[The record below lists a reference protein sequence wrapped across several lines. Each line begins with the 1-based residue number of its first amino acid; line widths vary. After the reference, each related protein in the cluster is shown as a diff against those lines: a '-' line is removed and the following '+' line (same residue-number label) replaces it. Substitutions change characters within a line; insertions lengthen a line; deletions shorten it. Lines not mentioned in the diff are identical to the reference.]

1 MDQVNEYNE
10 IDILYTLMSYVNV
23 SSSQDMYY
31 TIAHTILTNL
41 DKIPTISIN
50 DLADLCY
57 TSPSTI
63 SRFCKDMN
71 CKNFANFKHEIA
83 IALELS
89 KHELH
94 LKEKDIHMIS
104 RNPEYL
110 VDKIYNETIESLKM
124 GQETINIH
132 DIDKICEMLYQAQKV
147 QMIGYQFNK
156 IISNDFQI
164 KMLKLQ
170 KFIYAFVERGEDF
183 QRLDINDE
191 NTLVIIMT
199 VRARKKLIDSL
210 VKKIKENH
218 PRILMITLNKEYE
231 NDDIDMIYRLEG
243 TETDYSESSL
253 QGTMSL
259 LALLN
264 MIYVRYGILYKR

>member
-1 MDQVNEYNE
+1 MDKVNEYNE
-10 IDILYTLMSYVNV
+10 VDILYTLMSYVNV

-83 IALELS
+83 IALEYS
-89 KHELH
+89 KNELH
-94 LKEKDIHMIS
+94 LKEEDVYMIS
-104 RNPEYL
+104 KNPEYL

-124 GQETINIH
+124 GQMTMNIH

-231 NDDIDMIYRLEG
+231 NNDIDMIYRLDG

>member
-1 MDQVNEYNE
+1 MDKVNEYNE
-10 IDILYTLMSYVNV
+10 VDILYTLMSYVNV

-71 CKNFANFKHEIA
+71 CKNFVNFKHEIA

-89 KHELH
+89 KNELH
-94 LKEKDIHMIS
+94 LKEEDVQMIS
-104 RNPEYL
+104 KKPEYL

-124 GQETINIH
+124 GQETLNIH

-231 NDDIDMIYRLEG
+231 NDDIDMIYRLDG
-243 TETDYSESSL
+243 TETDYAESSL

-259 LALLN
+259 LTLLN
-264 MIYVRYGILYKR
+264 IIYVRYGMLYRR

>member
-1 MDQVNEYNE
+1 MDKVNEYNE
-10 IDILYTLMSYVNV
+10 VDILYTLMSYVNV

-83 IALELS
+83 IALEYS
-89 KHELH
+89 KNELH
-94 LKEKDIHMIS
+94 LKEEDVYMIS
-104 RNPEYL
+104 KNPEYL

-231 NDDIDMIYRLEG
+231 NNDIDMIYRLDG